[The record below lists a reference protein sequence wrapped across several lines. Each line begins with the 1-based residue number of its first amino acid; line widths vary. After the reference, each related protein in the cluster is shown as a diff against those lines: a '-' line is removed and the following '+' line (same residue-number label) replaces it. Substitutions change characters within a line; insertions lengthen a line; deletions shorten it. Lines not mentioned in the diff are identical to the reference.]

1 MTAELIELLDTIMK
15 ELINEHKGIKEPMHT
30 IIEEEEEYED
40 SMSPLGSDNE
50 AGLGEDANVS
60 SHDLSKDGSTAL
72 GQSFNSVSSSKVSP
86 LPIFSEPS
94 LKDGSVYFNW
104 MRNDIAKVIPLKNA
118 VKPEAY
124 LDRIVFMGRKMINS
138 WFGKE
143 VSLEHFNMF
152 IDLLKDKNY
161 LLSFPVM
168 LEAFRK
174 FNYFQVHENG
184 YKTFCELILL
194 CLTQSSILK
203 SVTIPLILLNMSSTY
218 YTTEP
223 TGRMI
228 YLMEGIRKHNIFTS
242 DFKFWE
248 ACILYKVINTKVNQ
262 EDVNKISTFQTAVV
276 RHILSIAYF
285 MNDIYNEKLAI
296 RDLCIRFLQ
305 GYKIPEN
312 KASDLLQYLN
322 DLGKKK

>member
-1 MTAELIELLDTIMK
+1 MK

-40 SMSPLGSDNE
+40 SHSPLGSDNE
-50 AGLGEDANVS
+50 AGLGEDANI
-60 SHDLSKDGSTAL
+60 SKDESTNL
-72 GQSFNSVSSSKVSP
+72 SHSFNSLTGSKIYSNAP
-86 LPIFSEPS
+86 LPVFSEPS

-118 VKPEAY
+118 TKPEAY

-168 LEAFRK
+168 LESFRK

-203 SVTIPLILLNMSSTY
+203 GVTIPLILLNMSSTY
-218 YTTEP
+218 YTTQQS
-223 TGRMI
+223 GSMV

-242 DFKFWE
+242 DSKFWE
-248 ACILYKVINTKVNQ
+248 TCILYKVINTKFAQ
-262 EDVNKISTFQTAVV
+262 DDVNAVSNFHTAVV

-285 MNDIYNEKLAI
+285 MNDIYPEKERI
-296 RDLCIRFLQ
+296 RELCQRFLQ
-305 GYKIPEN
+305 AYRIPES
-312 KASDLLQYLN
+312 KSSDLLQYLH

>member
-1 MTAELIELLDTIMK
+1 MK
-15 ELINEHKGIKEPMHT
+15 ELINEHKGVKEPMHT

-40 SMSPLGSDNE
+40 SNSPLGSDNE
-50 AGLGEDANVS
+50 AGLGDDANVS
-60 SHDLSKDGSTAL
+60 SHDISKDGGGAL
-72 GQSFNSVSSSKVSP
+72 GQSFNSLSSSKVNLNAP
-86 LPIFSEPS
+86 LPVYSEP
-94 LKDGSVYFNW
+94 LFKDGSVYFNW

-118 VKPEAY
+118 TKPEAY

-168 LEAFRK
+168 LESFRK

-218 YTTEP
+218 YTTQQSG
-223 TGRMI
+223 TMV

-242 DFKFWE
+242 DSKFWE
-248 ACILYKVINTKVNQ
+248 ACILYKVINTKLAQDDANT
-262 EDVNKISTFQTAVV
+262 ISSFQTAVV

-285 MNDIYNEKLAI
+285 MNDIYPEKDRI
-296 RDLCIRFLQ
+296 RELCQRFLQ
-305 GYKIPEN
+305 AYRVSEGKS
-312 KASDLLQYLN
+312 SDLLQYLH

>member
-1 MTAELIELLDTIMK
+1 MK

-30 IIEEEEEYED
+30 IIEEEEEDED
-40 SMSPLGSDNE
+40 STSPLGSDNE
-50 AGLGEDANVS
+50 AGMGEDANIS
-60 SHDLSKDGSTAL
+60 SHDMSKDISNPL
-72 GQSFNSVSSSKVSP
+72 GQSFNSVSSSKTGPPVP
-86 LPIFSEPS
+86 LPVFSEPS

-118 VKPEAY
+118 TKTEAY

-143 VSLEHFNMF
+143 ITLEHFNMF

-194 CLTQSSILK
+194 CFTQSSILK
-203 SVTIPLILLNMSSTY
+203 SVTIPLILLNMSATY
-218 YTTEP
+218 YTTESG
-223 TGRMI
+223 GRMV

-242 DFKFWE
+242 DSKFWE
-248 ACILYKVINTKVNQ
+248 ACILYKAINTKIPT
-262 EDVNKISTFQTAVV
+262 EEVNKISNFHMSVV

-285 MNDIYNEKLAI
+285 MNDIYPEKDRI
-296 RDLCIRFLQ
+296 KEVCMRYLQ
-305 GYKIPEN
+305 SYKIPEN
-312 KASDLLQYLN
+312 KSSDLLQYLQ

>member
-1 MTAELIELLDTIMK
+1 MK

-50 AGLGEDANVS
+50 AGMGEDANIS
-60 SHDLSKDGSTAL
+60 SHDMSKDVGNSL
-72 GQSFNSVSSSKVSP
+72 GQSFNSVSSSKPGPPVP
-86 LPIFSEPS
+86 LPVFSEPS
-94 LKDGSVYFNW
+94 FKDGSVYFNW

-118 VKPEAY
+118 TKPEAY

-143 VSLEHFNMF
+143 ITLEHFNMF

-218 YTTEP
+218 YTTESA
-223 TGRMI
+223 GRMV

-242 DFKFWE
+242 DSKFWE
-248 ACILYKVINTKVNQ
+248 ACVLYKAINTKVPS
-262 EDVNKISTFQTAVV
+262 EEVNKVSNFHMAVV

-285 MNDIYNEKLAI
+285 MNDIYPEKDRI
-296 RDLCIRFLQ
+296 KEVCMRYLQ
-305 GYKIPEN
+305 AYKIQEN
-312 KASDLLQYLN
+312 KCSDLLQYLQ